1 MRIFAQLFTCRIMK
15 RNAITKLMLT
25 ALMVVLCFNGQVFG
39 KNVDLK
45 SAQQAGAYF
54 LSHVRGEKS
63 YDAEAARLVY
73 EVRNPL
79 LNIPAA
85 YLFNVANKGFVVVAG
100 SDCADPIIAFSDK
113 DTLDVN
119 NMAPAFQ
126 WWIEGYSRSIM
137 DLQNEEVEASVE
149 TISEWDQLFREKMP
163 QVDGTKEN
171 VEINF
176 PEKWDQVY
184 PYNLYCPTLWGEQCP
199 AGCVA
204 TAIGQIM
211 HYYRYPTV
219 GKSVKPFRWPYTT
232 SNNPN
237 TQVQYE
243 SMTVR
248 FSDSVF
254 NYDMMPNSLTSRPAA
269 SLDQKREVSHFLLN
283 IGLAV
288 GMSYTPDGSGAVS
301 QYVPS
306 NINKY
311 FGYPMSN
318 YVVRTNYSDEDWVNL
333 IKNEIDNGRPVY
345 YDGTDPQ
352 GSGRDA
358 AGHAF
363 VCYGYRV
370 TSTIS
375 YFAFNWGWGG
385 SSDCYCNMRASNLG
399 AGYYNFSV
407 DHGAIINF
415 ERPAE
420 AIADVN
426 ASDKLYTA
434 YPNPASAYVTIPYA
448 LRSQKNAE
456 MQILSVDGRVVET
469 VRLTADKGEIKLN
482 VSNYPHGVYIYRYN
496 GQSNKFIVR

>member
-1 MRIFAQLFTCRIMK
+1 MK
-15 RNAITKLMLT
+15 KMSTTKLMLI
-25 ALMVVLCFNGQVFG
+25 ALTLVMGFGNPVFG
-39 KNVDLK
+39 KNVDVQ
-45 SAQQAGAYF
+45 SAQKAGAYF
-54 LSHVRGEKS
+54 LACMRGEKGF
-63 YDAEAARLVY
+63 DANEARLVY

-79 LNIPAA
+79 Q
-85 YLFNVANKGFVVVAG
+85 NVAASYVFNIAEKGFVVVAG

-119 NMAPAFQ
+119 NMAPAFK
-126 WWIEGYSRSIM
+126 WWVEGYSRTIM
-137 DLQNEEVEASVE
+137 DIQNAEAEASLE
-149 TISEWDQLFREKMP
+149 TINEWNELLLEEMP
-163 QVDGTKEN
+163 LMDGAKEN
-171 VEINF
+171 VELNF

-184 PYNLYCPTLWGEQCP
+184 PYNLYCPVLWGEQCP

-211 HYYRYPTV
+211 HYYRYPSV
-219 GKSVKPFRWPYTT
+219 GKSTKPFRWPYTNGT
-232 SNNPN
+232 SSSAP
-237 TQVQYE
+237 VQYQ

-254 NYDMMPNSLTSRPAA
+254 NYDMMPNSLTGRPNVSMAEK
-269 SLDQKREVSHFLLN
+269 QEVSHYLLN

-288 GMSYTPDGSGAVS
+288 GMSYSPDGSGAVS
-301 QYVPS
+301 QYVGS
-306 NINKY
+306 SINKY

-318 YVVRTNYSDEDWVNL
+318 YITRNNYSDDDWVNV

-370 TSTIS
+370 ATTIK

-385 SSDCYCNMRASNLG
+385 SSDCYCNMRASNLN

-415 ERPAE
+415 ERPDSVS
-420 AIADVN
+420 IADVN
-426 ASDKLYTA
+426 ASDQLYAA
-434 YPNPASAYVTIPYA
+434 YPNPASAYITIPYA
-448 LRSQKNAE
+448 LRSQKSAE

-469 VRLTADKGEIKLN
+469 IRLSAEKGNVKLN
-482 VSNYPHGVYIYRYN
+482 VSNYPHGIYIYRYN

>member
-1 MRIFAQLFTCRIMK
+1 MK

-45 SAQQAGAYF
+45 SAQKAGAYF
-54 LSHVRGEKS
+54 LSCVRGEKS
-63 YDAEAARLVY
+63 YDAEAAKLVY

-79 LNIPAA
+79 LNVSAA
-85 YLFNVANKGFVVVAG
+85 YLFNVADKGFVVVAG

-119 NMAPAFQ
+119 NMAPAFK
-126 WWIEGYSRSIM
+126 WWVEGMSRSIM
-137 DLQNEEVEASVE
+137 DMQNNELEADKE
-149 TISEWDQLFREKMP
+149 TIKEWNELFSEEMP
-163 QVDGTKEN
+163 VMEGSKEN
-171 VEINF
+171 VELNF

-184 PYNLYCPTLWGEQCP
+184 PYNLYSPILWGEQCP

-211 HYYRYPTV
+211 HYYRFPSE

-232 SNNPN
+232 STNPN
-237 TQVQYE
+237 APVQYE

-254 NYDMMPNSLTSRPAA
+254 NYDLMPNSLTNRPNVPM
-269 SLDQKREVSHFLLN
+269 DQKYEVCHLLLN
-283 IGLAV
+283 VGLAV
-288 GMSYTPDGSGAVS
+288 GMNYTPDGSGAVS

-318 YVVRTNYSDEDWVNL
+318 YITRNRYSDDDWVNA
-333 IKNEIDNGRPVY
+333 IKTEIDNGRPVY

-352 GSGRDA
+352 GGGRDA

-370 TSTIS
+370 ASTIK

-385 SSDCYCNMRASNLG
+385 SSDCYCNMRASNLT

-407 DHGAIINF
+407 DHGAIINL
-415 ERPAE
+415 EKPEE
-420 AIADVN
+420 AITDVN
-426 ASDKLYTA
+426 ASDQLYAA
-434 YPNPASAYVTIPYA
+434 YPNPASAYITIPYT

-469 VRLTADKGEIKLN
+469 IRLTSDKGEVKVN
-482 VSNYPHGVYIYRYN
+482 VSKYPHGVYLYRYN
-496 GQSNKFIVR
+496 GHSNKFIVR